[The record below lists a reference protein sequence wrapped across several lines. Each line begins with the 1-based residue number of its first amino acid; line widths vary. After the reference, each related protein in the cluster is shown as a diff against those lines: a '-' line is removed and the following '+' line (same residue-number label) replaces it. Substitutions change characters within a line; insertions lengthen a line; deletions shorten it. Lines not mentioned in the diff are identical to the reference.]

1 MSEIKFS
8 VLVFSVY
15 FFIMKGLP
23 YLKIND
29 IFGQTVLCS
38 ILDYVSMHSKDN
50 GLLDLSA
57 DMMKSTLIGG

>member
-1 MSEIKFS
+1 
-8 VLVFSVY
+8 
-15 FFIMKGLP
+15 MKGLP

-50 GLLDLSA
+50 GFLDLSA